1 MARPLQDRPASYP
14 TTDRSG
20 RSNRPSGSGR
30 SYRPPEEPE
39 ERPAMH
45 LTAACW
51 PVFEFVINFARQM
64 KGGAEPE
71 PEQTRYEALAALRDA
86 DDIVRD
92 DLAAE
97 RAWNER
103 VKAMMVYFLDYK
115 MLNTTWNG
123 RDHWF
128 NNRFEIDREI
138 MDHAEALGGYLFFEE
153 CDELQKEYEV
163 ADRRERP
170 DRHELA
176 EQLSLYYT
184 CLRLGFKGKYHD
196 QPQALGD
203 YTRRLFTRLPAHA
216 LTRGKEMFPEAYRHN
231 QEVKVDYKLGMR
243 LTMVLTIFVLIL
255 VGSAISFRW
264 AWSIATRDIAKAADD
279 VKSGIY
285 FNPPGQS
292 PGEGESSQKGGRP

>member
-1 MARPLQDRPASYP
+1 MARPVQDRPATYP
-14 TTDRSG
+14 TTDRS
-20 RSNRPSGSGR
+20 RR
-30 SYRPPEEPE
+30 SYRPPEERE

-128 NNRFEIDREI
+128 NNRFETDREI
-138 MDHAEALGGYLFFEE
+138 MDHAESLGGDLFFEE

-196 QPQALGD
+196 QPQALAD
-203 YTRRLFTRLPAHA
+203 YTRRLFTRLPAYA

-255 VGSAISFRW
+255 GASLIAFRVAWNSA
-264 AWSIATRDIAKAADD
+264 TGDIAKAAED
-279 VKSGIY
+279 VRSGTY
-285 FNPPGQS
+285 FNPPNQGAS
-292 PGEGESSQKGGRP
+292 EDESNQEGGRP